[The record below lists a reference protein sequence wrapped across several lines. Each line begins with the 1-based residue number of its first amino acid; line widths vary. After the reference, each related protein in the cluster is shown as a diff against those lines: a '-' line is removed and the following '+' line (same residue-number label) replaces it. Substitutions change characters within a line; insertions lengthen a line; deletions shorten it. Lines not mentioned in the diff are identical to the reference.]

1 MIKLV
6 EIFYNYIY
14 LTLLNLDLYRDNC
27 QVTSQMVLLCCWRT
41 TKESSLLLG
50 DVVGIIGIQESS
62 FSNNL
67 ITKICSCLT
76 LLLSETKHRGAFEQ
90 IYVAYLKV
98 CSIMW
103 KYV

>member
-1 MIKLV
+1 MYV
-6 EIFYNYIY
+6 
-14 LTLLNLDLYRDNC
+14 DLCQNDY

-41 TKESSLLLG
+41 TKESSLLLS
-50 DVVGIIGIQESS
+50 DIVGIIAPQESA
-62 FSNNL
+62 FSNAL
-67 ITKICSCLT
+67 VTQICSCLT

-98 CSIMW
+98 CSVMW